1 MLFPTTDFAIFF
13 GIVFLGNW
21 LLRPFATPW
30 KLFILAASYVFY
42 SWWDW
47 RFVFLLAASTLCTV
61 TGGFLVDRSATERG
75 RRASLVATLV
85 AELGLLGW
93 FKYYG
98 FFSISIDNGLH
109 KLGFHGTPV
118 PLLAIT
124 LPVGIS
130 FFTFMGLSY
139 VFDIYRRRLRR
150 ARFLDVAV
158 FVAFFPHL
166 VAGPIVRGAD
176 LLPQVERAERRDPR
190 QLEFPEAAYLIFGGL
205 FKKVVISSYVSSAIV
220 TPVYNNPSLHS
231 APEILLATY
240 GFAVQIYCD
249 FSGYTDIAIGCALL
263 LGFRF
268 PQNFNAPYTATS
280 LQDFW
285 RRWHMT
291 LSSWLRD
298 YLYIPLG
305 GNRGSRSQMYRNI
318 MITMLLG
325 GLWHGAAWTFVI
337 WGGIHGLGQ
346 SVGHF
351 KRSRRE
357 ARRAATAAERPV
369 RRRLATLRDL
379 PGRLFR
385 LDLFPGEH
393 VQRCD
398 DAHRSAL
405 HDLGPG
411 GSLGAVAR
419 RRGRRRRAGD
429 AVPAAGPPAAL
440 PRKPSPTSVWSRRA
454 PSSPRAC
461 SSSRRS
467 APRASRRS
475 STTASRRRGGNVQ
488 CKSLS
493 N

>member
-1 MLFPTTDFAIFF
+1 VLFPTTDFAIFF

-21 LLRPFATPW
+21 LLRPFKTPW
-30 KLFILAASYVFY
+30 KLFILLASYVFY
-42 SWWDW
+42 GWWDW
-47 RFVFLLAASTLCTV
+47 RFVFLLAASTICTA
-61 TGGFLVDRSATERG
+61 TGGYLVDRASTERG
-75 RRASLVATLV
+75 RRAGLIATLV

-98 FFSISIDNGLH
+98 FFSVSIDNGLH
-109 KLGFHGTPV
+109 KLGVHGTFL
-118 PLLAIT
+118 PLMSVT

-139 VFDIYRRRLRR
+139 VFDIYRRKLRR
-150 ARFLDVAV
+150 AKFLDVAV

-176 LLPQVERAERRDPR
+176 LLPQVESAEQRDPR

-205 FKKVVISSYVSSAIV
+205 FKKVVISSYVSTAIV

-305 GNRGSRSQMYRNI
+305 GNRGKRSQMYRNI

-346 SVGHF
+346 TVGHF
-351 KRSRRE
+351 RRSRRE
-357 ARRAATAAERPV
+357 ARGLAAQPTGPLAVAWQRFATFQVVCFAWIFFRANTFNDALTLVGRLFTTWGQAAPLVRWPV
-369 RRRLATLRDL
+369 VLAVVGALGMQYLPRDL
-379 PGRLFR
+379 PARAQAAFASLGLVAKGAV
-385 LDLFPGEH
+385 LAGCLL
-393 VQRCD
+393 VITT
-398 DAHRSAL
+398 
-405 HDLGPG
+405 LGPPG
-411 GSLGAVAR
+411 VAPFIYYR
-419 RRGRRRRAGD
+419 F
-429 AVPAAGPPAAL
+429 
-440 PRKPSPTSVWSRRA
+440 
-454 PSSPRAC
+454 
-461 SSSRRS
+461 
-467 APRASRRS
+467 
-475 STTASRRRGGNVQ
+475 
-488 CKSLS
+488 
-493 N
+493 

>member
-1 MLFPTTDFAIFF
+1 VLFPTTDFAIFF

-21 LLRPFATPW
+21 LLRPYKTAW
-30 KLFILAASYVFY
+30 KIFILLASYVFY

-47 RFVFLLAASTLCTV
+47 RFVFLLAVSTLCTA
-61 TGGFLVDRSATERG
+61 TGGYLVDKASTESG
-75 RRASLVATLV
+75 RRAGLIATLV

-98 FFSISIDNGLH
+98 FFSVSVDNGLH
-109 KLGFHGTPV
+109 KLGFHGTAL
-118 PLLAIT
+118 PLLSVT

-139 VFDIYRRRLRR
+139 VFDIYRRKLRR

-176 LLPQVERAERRDPR
+176 LLPQVESAERRDPR

-220 TPVYNNPSLHS
+220 TPVYNNPSAHS
-231 APEILLATY
+231 APELLLATY

-305 GNRGSRSQMYRNI
+305 GNRGSRTQMYRNI

-351 KRSRRE
+351 RRSRRE
-357 ARRAATAAERPV
+357 AAGLPPQRSGPLAVAWQRFATFQVVCFAWIFFRANTFNDALTIVGRLSTTWGQASPLVRWPVVLAVLAA
-369 RRRLATLRDL
+369 LAMQYLPRDL
-379 PGRLFR
+379 PARAQEAFARLG
-385 LDLFPGEH
+385 LVAKGAVLAGCLL
-393 VQRCD
+393 VITT
-398 DAHRSAL
+398 
-405 HDLGPG
+405 LGPPG
-411 GSLGAVAR
+411 VAPFIYYR
-419 RRGRRRRAGD
+419 F
-429 AVPAAGPPAAL
+429 
-440 PRKPSPTSVWSRRA
+440 
-454 PSSPRAC
+454 
-461 SSSRRS
+461 
-467 APRASRRS
+467 
-475 STTASRRRGGNVQ
+475 
-488 CKSLS
+488 
-493 N
+493 

>member
-47 RFVFLLAASTLCTV
+47 RFVLLLAASTLCTAS
-61 TGGFLVDRSATERG
+61 GGFFVDRAATERG
-75 RRASLVATLV
+75 RRAFLVATLV

-98 FFSISIDNGLH
+98 FFSVSVDNALH
-109 KLGFHGTPV
+109 KLGVHGSPL
-118 PLLAIT
+118 PLLSIT

-139 VFDIYRRRLRR
+139 VLDIYRRKLRR

-176 LLPQVERAERRDPR
+176 LLPQVQSAEKRDPR
-190 QLEFPEAAYLIFGGL
+190 RLEFPEGAYLIFAGL

-231 APEILLATY
+231 GPEILLATY

-268 PQNFNAPYTATS
+268 PQNFNAPYTARS

-337 WGGIHGLGQ
+337 WGGFHGLGQ
-346 SVGHF
+346 CAGHF
-351 KRSRRE
+351 RRARRE
-357 ARRAATAAERPV
+357 ERGLPAQPSGPIAAAWQRFATFQLVCFGWIFFRANTFNDAMTLIGRLFTTWSQAAPLVRWPV
-369 RRRLATLRDL
+369 VLAIIGALAMQYLPRDL
-379 PGRLFR
+379 PRRAQEAFARLGVVTKGAV
-385 LDLFPGEH
+385 LAGSLL
-393 VQRCD
+393 VITT
-398 DAHRSAL
+398 
-405 HDLGPG
+405 LGPPG
-411 GSLGAVAR
+411 VAPFIYYR
-419 RRGRRRRAGD
+419 F
-429 AVPAAGPPAAL
+429 
-440 PRKPSPTSVWSRRA
+440 
-454 PSSPRAC
+454 
-461 SSSRRS
+461 
-467 APRASRRS
+467 
-475 STTASRRRGGNVQ
+475 
-488 CKSLS
+488 
-493 N
+493 

>member
-139 VFDIYRRRLRR
+139 VFDIYRRKLRR
-150 ARFLDVAV
+150 AKFLDVAV

-176 LLPQVERAERRDPR
+176 LLPQVESAEQRDPR

-205 FKKVVISSYVSSAIV
+205 FKKVVISSYVSTAIV

-305 GNRGSRSQMYRNI
+305 GNRGKRSQMYRNI

-337 WGGIHGLGQ
+337 WGGIHGIGQ
-346 SVGHF
+346 TVGHF
-351 KRSRRE
+351 RRSRRE
-357 ARRAATAAERPV
+357 ARGLTPQATGPLAVAWQRFATFQAVCFAWIFFRANTFNDALTLIGRLFTTWGQAAPLVRWPV
-369 RRRLATLRDL
+369 VLAVVAALGMQYLPRDL
-379 PGRLFR
+379 PARAQAAFANLGLVAKGAV
-385 LDLFPGEH
+385 LAGCLL
-393 VQRCD
+393 VITT
-398 DAHRSAL
+398 
-405 HDLGPG
+405 LGPPG
-411 GSLGAVAR
+411 VAPFIYYR
-419 RRGRRRRAGD
+419 F
-429 AVPAAGPPAAL
+429 
-440 PRKPSPTSVWSRRA
+440 
-454 PSSPRAC
+454 
-461 SSSRRS
+461 
-467 APRASRRS
+467 
-475 STTASRRRGGNVQ
+475 
-488 CKSLS
+488 
-493 N
+493 

>member
-1 MLFPTTDFAIFF
+1 VLFPTTDFAIFF

-21 LLRPFATPW
+21 LLRPFKTPW
-30 KLFILAASYVFY
+30 KLFILLASYVFY

-47 RFVFLLAASTLCTV
+47 RFVFLLAASTICTA
-61 TGGFLVDRSATERG
+61 TGGYLVDRASTERG
-75 RRASLVATLV
+75 RRAGLIATLV

-98 FFSISIDNGLH
+98 FFSVSIDNGLH
-109 KLGFHGTPV
+109 KLGVHGTFL
-118 PLLAIT
+118 PLMSVT

-139 VFDIYRRRLRR
+139 VFDIYRRKLRR
-150 ARFLDVAV
+150 AKFLDVAV

-176 LLPQVERAERRDPR
+176 LLPQVESAEQRDPR

-205 FKKVVISSYVSSAIV
+205 FKKVVISSYVSTAIV

-305 GNRGSRSQMYRNI
+305 GNRGKRSQMYRNI

-351 KRSRRE
+351 RRSRRE
-357 ARRAATAAERPV
+357 ARGLVAQPTGPLAVAWQRFATFQVVCFAWIFFRANTFNDALTITGRLFTTWGQAAPLVRWPV
-369 RRRLATLRDL
+369 VIAIVGALGMQYLPRDL
-379 PGRLFR
+379 PARAQAAFVSLGLVAKGAV
-385 LDLFPGEH
+385 LAGCLL
-393 VQRCD
+393 VITT
-398 DAHRSAL
+398 
-405 HDLGPG
+405 LGPPG
-411 GSLGAVAR
+411 VAPFIYYR
-419 RRGRRRRAGD
+419 F
-429 AVPAAGPPAAL
+429 
-440 PRKPSPTSVWSRRA
+440 
-454 PSSPRAC
+454 
-461 SSSRRS
+461 
-467 APRASRRS
+467 
-475 STTASRRRGGNVQ
+475 
-488 CKSLS
+488 
-493 N
+493 